1 MHINYGKTLRIIDMN
16 KKIEDAIN
24 AQINAELWSAY
35 LYLSMG
41 TCFRAKGMDGV
52 ANWFEVQ
59 FREEQDHAMIFYKY
73 MQSRGTRVV
82 LKPIDAVETEWA
94 TPLDAFQATLAH
106 EKKVTEMI
114 HNINELA
121 INEKD
126 YATQNRLIWF
136 IDEQVEEEEE
146 AGKNLEALKAIGD
159 SALGMFM
166 FDKELASRE
175 YHKASALK

>member
-1 MHINYGKTLRIIDMN
+1 MN

-41 TCFRAKGMDGV
+41 TNFRAKGLDGI

-59 FREEQDHAMIFYKY
+59 FKEEQDHAMIFYKY
-73 MQSRGTRVV
+73 MQSRGARVV
-82 LKPIDAVETEWA
+82 LKPIAKVQTDWKN
-94 TPLDAFQATLAH
+94 PIDAFKDTLAH
-106 EKKVTEMI
+106 EKKVTELI
-114 HNINELA
+114 HKINELA
-121 INEKD
+121 IKEKD
-126 YATQNRLIWF
+126 YATQNRMVWF

-159 SALGMFM
+159 NALGLFM
-166 FDKELASRE
+166 FDKELGARE
-175 YHKASALK
+175 YHQASALK

>member
-1 MHINYGKTLRIIDMN
+1 MN

-41 TCFRAKGMDGV
+41 TNFRAKGLDGI

-59 FREEQDHAMIFYKY
+59 FKEEQDHAMIFYKY
-73 MQSRGTRVV
+73 MQSRGARVV
-82 LKPIDAVETEWA
+82 LKSIAKVQTDWNSPVE
-94 TPLDAFQATLAH
+94 AFEDTLAH

-114 HNINELA
+114 HKINELA
-121 INEKD
+121 IKEKD
-126 YATQNRLIWF
+126 YATQNRMVWF
-136 IDEQVEEEEE
+136 VDEQVEEEEE

-159 SALGMFM
+159 NALGLFM
-166 FDKELASRE
+166 FDKELGARQ
-175 YHKASALK
+175 YHQASALK

>member
-1 MHINYGKTLRIIDMN
+1 MN

-41 TCFRAKGMDGV
+41 TNFRAKGLDGI

-59 FREEQDHAMIFYKY
+59 FKEEQDHAMIFYKY
-73 MQSRGTRVV
+73 MQSRGARVV
-82 LKPIDAVETEWA
+82 LKPIAKVQTDWKSPVE
-94 TPLDAFQATLAH
+94 AFEDTLAH

-114 HNINELA
+114 HKINELA
-121 INEKD
+121 IKEKD
-126 YATQNRLIWF
+126 YATQNRMVWF
-136 IDEQVEEEEE
+136 VDEQVEEEEE

-159 SALGMFM
+159 NALGLFM
-166 FDKELASRE
+166 FDKELGERQ
-175 YHKASALK
+175 YHQASALK

>member
-1 MHINYGKTLRIIDMN
+1 MN

-41 TCFRAKGMDGV
+41 TNFRAKGLDGI

-59 FREEQDHAMIFYKY
+59 FKEEQDHAMIFYKY
-73 MQSRGTRVV
+73 MQSRGARVV
-82 LKPIDAVETEWA
+82 LKPIAKVQTDWKN
-94 TPLDAFQATLAH
+94 PIDAFKDTLAH
-106 EKKVTEMI
+106 EKKVTELI
-114 HNINELA
+114 YKINELA
-121 INEKD
+121 IKEKD
-126 YATQNRLIWF
+126 YATQNRMVWF

-159 SALGMFM
+159 NALGLFM
-166 FDKELASRE
+166 FDKELGARE
-175 YHKASALK
+175 YHQASALK